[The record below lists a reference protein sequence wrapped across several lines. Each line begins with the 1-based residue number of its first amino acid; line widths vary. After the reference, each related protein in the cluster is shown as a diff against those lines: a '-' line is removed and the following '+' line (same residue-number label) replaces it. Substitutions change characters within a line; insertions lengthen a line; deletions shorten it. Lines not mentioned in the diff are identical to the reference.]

1 MLDRVG
7 YADVDTSE
15 MVETPENPSEM
26 RDFLQNR
33 AVDLKPPY
41 FKLSDVKWKH
51 AIRSALRGKNL
62 MFVGPS
68 GTGKAHPVDTKVMT
82 PEGEKEIGEID
93 VGDEVIGKDG
103 TPTKVTGVYPQGEK
117 EIYNVEFTDGSSV
130 ECCGEHLWNV
140 QYYQSLGEEDSW
152 VTKSLE
158 ELMDMKNGVVKSQGG
173 RKWYI
178 PMADS
183 VEFEERETSIDPYT
197 MGILIGDGSIRNQT
211 VTFTTA
217 DRSVYNKVAESVEGM
232 ADVKEIPHS
241 RESQGT
247 GYRISTGNNGFANP
261 IMEEMKSVG
270 LHNSHSHT
278 KFVPDD
284 YMYNS
289 FENRLALFQGLMDAD
304 GYVDKRGRITFTS
317 VSEELADQVGWL
329 VNSFGGTFT
338 KKEKNKSYTYDGE
351 KREGKTAYVIT
362 VSLPNE
368 IQPFQLERKSERVSD
383 RTKYFPRRAFD
394 SVESVGE
401 KEAVCIQVESDDQL
415 YLTEDFIVTHNTM
428 AVMEVRKALK
438 RPFHY
443 MNLGSTQDP
452 RTTLVG
458 TRESEDGTTYFKPAP
473 FVSVI
478 QSENSMVLLDEI
490 SRAHPEAWNILLTVL
505 DPKQRYLQVDEA
517 SEQEKVSV
525 ADGVCFMSTAN
536 IGTQYT
542 STRKMD
548 RALEER
554 FTTIEMDILERDEE
568 FDLLQTLY
576 PSVPD
581 EKLDTLAR
589 IADET
594 RMEVRQAQPQLNRII
609 STRQTVQMAEQI
621 RDGYSM
627 MEAIHVTV
635 YPNYDNEGGDQSP
648 RSTVQKIVQKEV
660 DEQDV
665 DSILFD
671 RDDMRFSREMSGS

>member
-26 RDFLQNR
+26 REFLQDR

-68 GTGKAHPVDTKVMT
+68 GTGK
-82 PEGEKEIGEID
+82 
-93 VGDEVIGKDG
+93 
-103 TPTKVTGVYPQGEK
+103 
-117 EIYNVEFTDGSSV
+117 
-130 ECCGEHLWNV
+130 
-140 QYYQSLGEEDSW
+140 
-152 VTKSLE
+152 
-158 ELMDMKNGVVKSQGG
+158 
-173 RKWYI
+173 
-178 PMADS
+178 
-183 VEFEERETSIDPYT
+183 
-197 MGILIGDGSIRNQT
+197 
-211 VTFTTA
+211 
-217 DRSVYNKVAESVEGM
+217 
-232 ADVKEIPHS
+232 
-241 RESQGT
+241 
-247 GYRISTGNNGFANP
+247 
-261 IMEEMKSVG
+261 
-270 LHNSHSHT
+270 
-278 KFVPDD
+278 
-284 YMYNS
+284 
-289 FENRLALFQGLMDAD
+289 
-304 GYVDKRGRITFTS
+304 
-317 VSEELADQVGWL
+317 
-329 VNSFGGTFT
+329 
-338 KKEKNKSYTYDGE
+338 
-351 KREGKTAYVIT
+351 
-362 VSLPNE
+362 
-368 IQPFQLERKSERVSD
+368 
-383 RTKYFPRRAFD
+383 
-394 SVESVGE
+394 
-401 KEAVCIQVESDDQL
+401 
-415 YLTEDFIVTHNTM
+415 TM

-458 TRESEDGTTYFKPAP
+458 TRESDGGTTYFKPAP

-542 STRKMD
+542 STRQMD

-576 PSVPD
+576 PNVPD